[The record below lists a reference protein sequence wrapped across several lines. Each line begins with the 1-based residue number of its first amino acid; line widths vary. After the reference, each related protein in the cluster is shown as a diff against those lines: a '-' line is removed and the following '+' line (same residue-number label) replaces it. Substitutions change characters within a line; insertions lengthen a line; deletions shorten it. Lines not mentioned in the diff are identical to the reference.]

1 MKCFNFLVVPIAM
14 FMVSASVPAQKPQP
28 GGATKPAPII
38 FAVLNDGKMVEP
50 LAYVEGGKLTQP
62 VSGGEEPA
70 RLTAFNR
77 NYYKA
82 KTSYRLIFGGANAGT
97 VAIMSSDPKAE
108 CSANMAV
115 VSIVSPRAKLRG
127 NVMALAT
134 NVIATKKGSGV
145 RRLPSAAERAQ
156 IEALVRSEFGK
167 HKVPSSVIKTLK
179 SHNLTALDVDSDGVA
194 ELVGTYWVDTSA
206 ASRALLFFIA
216 DKAADGKYS
225 FGFTD
230 FRNIKLDD
238 VMSSDIKDV
247 DSGVYHERLLDVFDF
262 DNDGV
267 AEVFTYI
274 QSFEGAGFNAYRREA
289 GKWTMIFEGS
299 NYHCGY

>member
-1 MKCFNFLVVPIAM
+1 MKCFNCLVVPIAVLL
-14 FMVSASVPAQKPQP
+14 VSASVPAQKPQP
-28 GGATKPAPII
+28 GRAANPAPII

-77 NYYKA
+77 NYYQA
-82 KTSYRLIFGGANAGT
+82 KPSYRLIFGGANAGS
-97 VAIMSSDPKAE
+97 VAIRSSDPKAE
-108 CSANMAV
+108 CSANMAEV
-115 VSIVSPRAKLRG
+115 NFVSTSAKLRG

-145 RRLPSAAERAQ
+145 RRFPTVAERAQ
-156 IEALVRSEFGK
+156 AEALVRSEFAK
-167 HKVPSSVIKTLK
+167 NKVPSTVTKTLK
-179 SHNLTALDVDSDGVA
+179 SQNLTALDVDSDGVA
-194 ELVGTYWVDTSA
+194 ELVGTYWVDTSK

-216 DKAADGKYS
+216 DKSAEGKYS

-238 VMSSDIKDV
+238 VMSSDISDV
-247 DSGVYHERLLDVFDF
+247 DSGVYHERMLDVFDF

-274 QSFEGAGFNAYRREA
+274 QSLEGAGFNAYRREA

>member
-1 MKCFNFLVVPIAM
+1 MKRFNFLVVPIAVLL
-14 FMVSASVPAQKPQP
+14 VSASLPAQKPQP
-28 GGATKPAPII
+28 GLATKPAPII

-50 LAYVEGGKLTQP
+50 LAYFEGGKLVQP

-97 VAIMSSDPKAE
+97 VNILSSDPKAE
-108 CSANMAV
+108 CSANMAE
-115 VSIVSPRAKLRG
+115 VSIVSTRAKLRG

-134 NVIATKKGSGV
+134 NVIATKKVSGV
-145 RRLPSAAERAQ
+145 RRLPTAAERAQ
-156 IEALVRSEFGK
+156 IETLVRSEFAK
-167 HKVPSSVIKTLK
+167 QKVPSTATRSLK
-179 SHNLTALDVDSDGVA
+179 SQNLTALDVDSDGVA

-206 ASRALLFFIA
+206 TSRALLFFIA
-216 DKAADGKYS
+216 DKSADGKYS

>member
-1 MKCFNFLVVPIAM
+1 MKRLNFLVVLVAVLL
-14 FMVSASVPAQKPQP
+14 VSASVFAQKPKP
-28 GGATKPAPII
+28 APAPKPAPII

-50 LAYVEGGKLTQP
+50 LAYVEGGKLVQP

-70 RLTAFNR
+70 RLASFNR
-77 NYYKA
+77 TYYKA
-82 KTSYRLIFGGANAGT
+82 NASYRLIFGGAIAGT
-97 VAIMSSDPKAE
+97 VTIRSSDPKAE
-108 CSANMAV
+108 CSANMAD
-115 VSIVSPRAKLRG
+115 VSTVSARAKLRG

-134 NVIATKKGSGV
+134 NVIAAKKGSGV
-145 RRLPSAAERAQ
+145 RRFPTAAERAQ
-156 IEALVRSEFGK
+156 IEALVRSELAIQ
-167 HKVPSSVIKTLK
+167 KVPSAAVKTLR
-179 SHNLTALDVDSDGVA
+179 SQNLTALDVDSDGLA

-216 DKAADGKYS
+216 DKGSDGKYS

-230 FRNIKLDD
+230 FRNIKKDD
-238 VMSSDIKDV
+238 VMSSDITDV

-267 AEVFTYI
+267 AEVFTYV
-274 QSFEGAGFNAYRREA
+274 QSFEGAGFNAYRRES